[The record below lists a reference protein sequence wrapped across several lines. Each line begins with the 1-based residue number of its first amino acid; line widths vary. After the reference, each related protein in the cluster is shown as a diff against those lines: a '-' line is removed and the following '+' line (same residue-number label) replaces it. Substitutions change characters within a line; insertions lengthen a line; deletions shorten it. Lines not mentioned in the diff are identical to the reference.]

1 MIYGVETL
9 PLSPKNSSNFGSLIN
24 NKPHTSHIGIQ
35 IINELT
41 KNSLHRKPL
50 SSLIDK
56 EIIKQA
62 NLPNI
67 SIDDTKSKL
76 YCL

>member
-1 MIYGVETL
+1 M
-9 PLSPKNSSNFGSLIN
+9 SPQNSSNFGSLVN
-24 NKPHTSHIGIQ
+24 AKPHTSHIGIQ
-35 IINELT
+35 RRNRFVKKSI
-41 KNSLHRKPL
+41 HRKPL

-56 EIIKQA
+56 ETIKQA

-76 YCL
+76 TC